1 MVVTPNLHLGK
12 FSQRIRQEKVMKHTS
27 LKAEFSCY
35 DGT

>member
-12 FSQRIRQEKVMKHTS
+12 FSQCIREEKVTKHAS